1 MQTVTVHVAKNTLSP
16 LLVRVGAGGDI
27 VHDHGKIAGAK
38 LLPFQP
44 PASKRQFG
52 QLHGIICVGE
62 AFFDPLPEEEVT
74 AWK

>member
-1 MQTVTVHVAKNTLSP
+1 
-16 LLVRVGAGGDI
+16 